1 MFIRI
6 SSVLFLA
13 LALIGTACG
22 DDDEDNAVPTAD
34 PVCKEIGSTC
44 HDVPTALGQECHELG
59 HEGDAAVCA
68 ERQDECL
75 TYCTEFGGGGAGG
88 QGGGGGEGGS
98 H

>member
-22 DDDEDNAVPTAD
+22 DDDENNPVPDPTCEEIGETCHGVPTD
-34 PVCKEIGSTC
+34 
-44 HDVPTALGQECHELG
+44 LGNECHELG

-68 ERQDECL
+68 ERKDECL
-75 TYCTEFGGGGAGG
+75 TYCAAFGGGGAGG
-88 QGGGGGEGGS
+88 QGGGGGEAGA